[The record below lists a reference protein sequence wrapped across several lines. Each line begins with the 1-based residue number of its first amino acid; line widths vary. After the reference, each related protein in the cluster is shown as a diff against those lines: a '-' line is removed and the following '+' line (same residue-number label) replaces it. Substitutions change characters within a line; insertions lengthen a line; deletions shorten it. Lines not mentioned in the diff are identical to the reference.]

1 MLRLRLSGGM
11 NSIDFALKTAEN
23 HVLFAIPNQVLWSG
37 RASIACAAAI
47 EGLAQE
53 LRQLQS
59 RLSVWFW

>member
-1 MLRLRLSGGM
+1 M

-53 LRQLQS
+53 LHQLQS